1 VSPLEDQRRL
11 IGLFE
16 ACAQRLFAYARRH
29 APPENAE
36 DLVAEAFE
44 VAVRRLEEVPLDDG
58 EAMAWLIG
66 TVRRLAANQRRRR
79 VVRERYWRE
88 AVREGW
94 HATASSPEDAVT
106 DREASVAALAA
117 LSASDRELV
126 LLVAWDGLEPHQVAE
141 VLGISRNALA
151 VRLHRVRRRLDPG
164 HQPRAALAL
173 ARPTTAAQE

>member
-1 VSPLEDQRRL
+1 VEDDQSRL
-11 IGLFE
+11 GRLFQ
-16 ACAQRLFAYARRH
+16 ACAPRLFAYARRH

-44 VAVRRLEEVPLDDG
+44 VAIRRLDEVPLDDG

-88 AVREGW
+88 AVQEGW
-94 HATASSPEDAVT
+94 HASGASPEDAVT
-106 DREASVAALAA
+106 DREASLAALAA

-126 LLVAWDGLEPHQVAE
+126 LLVAWDGLQPEQAAE

-151 VRLHRVRRRLDPG
+151 VRLHRVRRRLGPE
-164 HQPRAALAL
+164 HEPRAAHAL
-173 ARPTTAAQE
+173 ARPTAAAQE